1 MAGQTRVD
9 AAWRAL
15 MKSATQ
21 PRTQRSEGMGSG
33 KTGFGG
39 QTSGGS
45 GGSAVG
51 LAMLTEVLVVGSAAL
66 TEMVRLWTAALWAA
80 MMLMTDVHFMLD
92 LVSDLIILIG

>member
-1 MAGQTRVD
+1 MAGQTRVE

-21 PRTQRSEGMGSG
+21 PRTQRSEVMGSG

-39 QTSGGS
+39 QTS

-66 TEMVRLWTAALWAA
+66 TEMVRPWTAAAWAA
-80 MMLMTDVHFMLD
+80 RMLMTDVHFILG
-92 LVSDLIILIG
+92 LASDLLILIG